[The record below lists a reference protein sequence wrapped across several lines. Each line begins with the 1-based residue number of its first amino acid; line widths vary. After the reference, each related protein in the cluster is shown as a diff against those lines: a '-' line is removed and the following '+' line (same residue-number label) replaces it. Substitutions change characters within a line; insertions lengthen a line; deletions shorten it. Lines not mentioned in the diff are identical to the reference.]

1 MSGAGPGPTAEEPPV
16 LLTVADG
23 VGHVELNRPE
33 ASNTMDLGWADA
45 FLSALETVRD
55 DDAVR
60 VVLLTGRGR
69 MFCAGG
75 DLAAMDAAPEREPF
89 LLELADAL
97 HVCVRVLDALE
108 KPVVVG
114 VQGAAAGA
122 GFSLVLG
129 SDLVVAGRSAAFVTA
144 YTSVG
149 LTPDGGQS
157 WLLPR
162 TVGLQRALELTLT
175 PRRLGAE
182 EAAAWGIVTKV
193 VDDDQVQAEARAL
206 AERLATGPA
215 VSLGRARRLLRS
227 SFEAPSFSEHLDVEA
242 RSISR
247 TSAEPETAALIER
260 FLSRGKG

>member
-1 MSGAGPGPTAEEPPV
+1 MTDAPV

-23 VGHVELNRPE
+23 VGHVELNRPD
-33 ASNTMDLGWADA
+33 ASNTIDLPFTAA
-45 FLSALETVRD
+45 FLDALERARD

-75 DLAAMDAAPEREPF
+75 DLGAMDAADDSSAYLR
-89 LLELADAL
+89 ELADAL
-97 HVCVRVLDALE
+97 HVGVRVLDGLE

-122 GFSLVLG
+122 GLSLVLG
-129 SDLVVAGRSAAFVTA
+129 GDLVVAGRSAAFVTA

-162 TVGLQRALELTLT
+162 VVGLQRALEVTLT
-175 PRRLGAE
+175 PRRLSAEEAHDWGVVTRVVDDEAVAE
-182 EAAAWGIVTKV
+182 EAAAL
-193 VDDDQVQAEARAL
+193 AR
-206 AERLATGPA
+206 RLADGPA
-215 VSLGRARRLLRS
+215 AAFGRARRLLRS
-227 SFEAPSFSEHLDVEA
+227 AWDESLSDRLDVEA
-242 RSISR
+242 RTIAASV
-247 TSAEPETAALIER
+247 AEPESAALIER
-260 FLSRGKG
+260 FVSRGR